1 MSRPDAVPPHPAPLQ
16 QRQVNGLS
24 MAVQIEGSGPPVLLI
39 HGFPDDHAVWRHQL
53 PALVAA
59 GYNVIAPDLRGC
71 GQTEAPAKVA
81 DYRIPTLVADL
92 VALLDDLGIDRARV
106 VGHDWGAVLGW
117 QLAIR
122 HPERVER
129 YVALSVGHPN
139 AYATAG
145 LEQKRKGWYT
155 LMFQWRGVAE
165 WLLTRRDWAFFHRFA
180 FQPTESPHWVA
191 RLSAPG
197 RLTAALNYYRAN
209 LGTLLFERFPAVRVP
224 VLGVYSSGDR
234 YLTEGQMTA
243 SRAHVDAD
251 WRYVRLDG
259 PGHWM
264 TLDVPDTVNTLLIDY
279 LAAALP
285 GARPT

>member
-1 MSRPDAVPPHPAPLQ
+1 MSIDRHARNATLQ
-16 QRQVNGLS
+16 RHLVNGLQ

-39 HGFPDDHAVWRHQL
+39 HGFPDDHQVWRHQV

-59 GYNVIAPDLRGC
+59 GYTVIAPDLRGC
-71 GQTEAPAKVA
+71 GETEAPIAVA

-92 VALLDDLGIDRARV
+92 VALLDALGIAKTKV

-117 QLAIR
+117 QLAIH

-145 LEQKRKGWYT
+145 LVQKLKGWYA
-155 LMFQWRGVAE
+155 LMFQWRGGAE
-165 WLLTRRDWAFFHRFA
+165 WWLTRRDWAFFHRFA
-180 FQPTESPHWVA
+180 WQPSESPHWVT

-209 LGTLLFERFPAVRVP
+209 LWSLLFDRFPAVTVP
-224 VLGVYSSGDR
+224 VVGVFSSGDR
-234 YLTEGQMTA
+234 YLTEGQMVN
-243 SRAHVDAD
+243 SREHVAGD
-251 WRYVRLDG
+251 WQYIRLDG

-264 TLDVPDTVNTLLIDY
+264 TLDAPEAVNELLIRY
-279 LAAALP
+279 LAAA
-285 GARPT
+285 GATTA

>member
-1 MSRPDAVPPHPAPLQ
+1 MPAEAAVRSAPLH
-16 QRQVNGLS
+16 RHVVNGLP

-39 HGFPDDHAVWRHQL
+39 HGFPDDHQVWRHQV

-59 GYNVIAPDLRGC
+59 GYTVIVPDLRGC
-71 GQTEAPAKVA
+71 GATEAPARVA
-81 DYRIPTLVADL
+81 DYRIPVLVADL
-92 VALLDDLGIDRARV
+92 LALLDALGIAQARV

-122 HPERVER
+122 HPQRVLR

-139 AYATAG
+139 AYASAG
-145 LEQKRKGWYT
+145 LAQKLRSWYV
-155 LMFQWRGVAE
+155 LMFQWRGGAE
-165 WLLTRRDWAFFHRFA
+165 WLLTRRDWSFFRSFA
-180 FQPTESPHWVA
+180 WQPVESPHWVA

-209 LGTLLFERFPAVRVP
+209 LRTLLLERFPAATVP
-224 VLGVYSSGDR
+224 VLGIYSTGDR
-234 YLTEGQMTA
+234 YLTEAQMIR
-243 SRAHVDAD
+243 SREHVTAD

-264 TLDVPDTVNTLLIDY
+264 TLDAPDAVNALLIDY
-279 LAAALP
+279 LAADLP
-285 GARPT
+285 GARTP